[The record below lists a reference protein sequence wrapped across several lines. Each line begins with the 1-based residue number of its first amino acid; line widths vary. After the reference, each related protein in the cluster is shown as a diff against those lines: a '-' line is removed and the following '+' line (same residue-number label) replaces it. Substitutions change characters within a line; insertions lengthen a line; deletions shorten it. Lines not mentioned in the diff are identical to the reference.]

1 MQAIIKSK
9 LRWNTNE
16 IKEKQ
21 NSNLFFSFS
30 QIEQDEITRE
40 IINLQKN
47 KAAQS
52 ADMPIKLIKENY
64 DIFSDFF

>member
-1 MQAIIKSK
+1 MQAIIKSR

-16 IKEKQ
+16 ITEKQ